1 MGLEAQPDY
10 PAKDLTDS
18 NAELL
23 SLMLANPTLAN
34 GGHVAIEQCVPAF
47 RLFHPAA
54 IGSADRIFV
63 RLPI

>member
-23 SLMLANPTLAN
+23 SLMLANPTLAH
-34 GGHVAIEQCVPAF
+34 GGHVAIE
-47 RLFHPAA
+47 
-54 IGSADRIFV
+54 
-63 RLPI
+63 